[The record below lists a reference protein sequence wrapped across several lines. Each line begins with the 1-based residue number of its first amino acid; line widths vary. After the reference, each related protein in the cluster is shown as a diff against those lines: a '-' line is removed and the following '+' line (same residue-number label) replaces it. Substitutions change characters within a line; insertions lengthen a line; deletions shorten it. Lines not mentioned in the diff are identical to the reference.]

1 MKRSAIANWKGSG
14 KEGKGTV
21 TAQSGIFSGTPISYH
36 TRFEEVKGTSPE
48 ELIAA
53 AHAGCFSMKLS
64 FVLGAAGFTPDNID
78 TKCTITLENGVI
90 TESHL
95 EVKASVPNIDE
106 AKFNECAAEAKANC
120 PVSKL
125 LNTNITIEAT
135 LEQAVH
141 A

>member
-1 MKRSAIANWKGSG
+1 MKRSATANWKGSG

-21 TAQSGIFSGTPISYH
+21 SAQSKVFSGTPISFR
-36 TRFEEVKGTSPE
+36 TRFEEVQGTSPE

-64 FVLGAAGFTPDNID
+64 FVLGSAGFTPDNID
-78 TKCTITLENGVI
+78 TKCTITLENGAI

-95 EVKASVPNIDE
+95 EVTASVPGIDE

-125 LNTNITIEAT
+125 LNTNITIEAK
-135 LEQAVH
+135 LGQPVGA
-141 A
+141 

>member
-1 MKRSAIANWKGSG
+1 MKRSATANWKGSG

-21 TAQSGIFSGTPISYH
+21 TADSGIFSATPISYH
-36 TRFEEVKGTSPE
+36 TRFEEAKGTSPE
-48 ELIAA
+48 ELVAA

-78 TKCTITLENGVI
+78 TKCTITLENGTI

-95 EVKASVPNIDE
+95 EVKATVPNIDK
-106 AKFNECAAEAKANC
+106 AKFNECIEEARTNC
-120 PVSKL
+120 PISKL
-125 LNTNITIEAT
+125 YNTKITAEAT
-135 LEQAVH
+135 LEQGVH